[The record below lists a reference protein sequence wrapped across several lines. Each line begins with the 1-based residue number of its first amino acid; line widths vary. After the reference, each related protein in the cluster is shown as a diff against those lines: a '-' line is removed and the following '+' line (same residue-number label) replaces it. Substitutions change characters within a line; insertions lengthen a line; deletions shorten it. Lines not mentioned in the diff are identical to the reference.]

1 MVAEVITSIETRKLD
16 RTFTY
21 KIPEGMEEGIKIGS
35 CILVPF
41 GRGNKQIKAYVVN
54 ILKEA
59 EDPEIQLKE
68 IGSLESGVT
77 GIDPRMLEFAARM
90 QEYYYLPLA
99 SILKLMVLE
108 KGSYRE
114 SYAFQA
120 LTLSSSGMEGLERM
134 RRSRKKELLERL
146 AAEGALPV
154 EGLLRAGIAR
164 ETIREVLKAGL
175 AELEHY
181 LPDHAGITLSKRQEE
196 LFGEIRESLVE
207 RRSETFLLFG
217 ATGSGKTEL
226 YFKAIEETLRQGRQ
240 AIVLLPEINLTEQ
253 MLARYE
259 RTFPGNVV
267 VWHSQISPGEKR
279 KNWDLLNSRERNIL
293 IGPRSAIFTN
303 MREVGLV
310 IVDEEH
316 DTSYYQ
322 QNLPVYNGRDVA
334 LMRAEVEGAVAI
346 LGSATPAVDSMEK
359 AIRGEYRLLRLEEKF
374 YGQENPEVRLVDMA
388 RELKDGNFSIISR
401 ELKEEISSTLKR
413 GEKVLLFLN
422 RRGFYNFLMC
432 RSCGRV
438 IKCGSCEI
446 PMTYHERENK
456 LVCHYCGD
464 MAAKPDLCPHCGSK
478 RIRGIGIGTEQVVE
492 VIREL
497 FPGVGVGRLDS
508 DIGGGRMEKQRILE
522 EFKEAGMGILI
533 GTQIIAKGIDFPN
546 VGLVGI
552 LLGDMSLNFPDYRS
566 REWTFQLLMQVIGR
580 TSRRE
585 KKGRVLLQ
593 TYRPDD
599 SLYSEIRCFNF
610 DGFYETELAFRNR
623 LGYPPYGEILRLQF
637 SGADREVLTRTIWEI
652 HEQLSLI
659 FFEQE
664 LYKPKPN
671 RIERHKG
678 SFRWQILLKL
688 TKDRLLEKEGELKK
702 LFRRFYEVEKN
713 GVLFYIERNPN
724 GML

>member
-464 MAAKPDLCPHCGSK
+464 MAAKPDLCPRCGSK

>member
-54 ILKEA
+54 IRKEA
-59 EDPEIQLKE
+59 ENPEIQLKE

-120 LTLSSSGMEGLERM
+120 LALSSSGVEGLERM
-134 RRSRKKELLERL
+134 RRSRKKEILERL

-154 EGLLRAGIAR
+154 ESLLREGIAR

-175 AELEHY
+175 AVLEHY
-181 LPDHAGITLSKRQEE
+181 LPEHAGITLSKRQEE

-359 AIRGEYRLLRLEEKF
+359 AIHGEYRLLRLEEKF

-401 ELKEEISSTLKR
+401 ELKEEISSTLKG

-464 MAAKPDLCPHCGSK
+464 MAAKPDFCPHCGSK

-585 KKGRVLLQ
+585 RKGRVLLQ

-599 SLYSEIRCFNF
+599 SLYSEIRSFNF
-610 DGFYETELAFRNR
+610 DGFYETELDFRNR

-637 SGADREVLTRTIWEI
+637 SGADREVLTRTIWEV

-671 RIERHKG
+671 RIERHKE

>member
-401 ELKEEISSTLKR
+401 ELKEEISSTLKG

-522 EFKEAGMGILI
+522 EFKKAGMGILI

-585 KKGRVLLQ
+585 RKGRVLLQ

-599 SLYSEIRCFNF
+599 SLYSEIRSFNF
-610 DGFYETELAFRNR
+610 DGFYETELDFRNR

-637 SGADREVLTRTIWEI
+637 SGADREVLTRTIWEV

-671 RIERHKG
+671 RIERHKE